1 LRGFALQLGLRK
13 VQFNES
19 RETLPTSEI
28 VNKSGRLSPFEDLK
42 RRTLSRIDG
51 LWERFV
57 YVTKLRSSDG
67 RYEHW
72 GHNRTYGE
80 RDSQEAIGKAHSELY
95 LELLRT
101 PLPELMKDWE
111 SNNVQSPPERIEF
124 SELMIPENLN
134 GGSTRHLNS
143 VVLAAHLLQVE
154 RLASTRSIA

>member
-1 LRGFALQLGLRK
+1 MCGFALQLGLRK

-28 VNKSGRLSPFEDLK
+28 VNKSGRLSPFEDFK

-57 YVTKLRSSDG
+57 YVTGLRSSDG

-72 GHNRTYGE
+72 GHNRTYGD
-80 RDSQEAIGKAHSELY
+80 RDSHEAIGKAHSELY

-101 PLPELMKDWE
+101 PLRELTKGWEGTQSSTEKIGFSKLMVPEK
-111 SNNVQSPPERIEF
+111 
-124 SELMIPENLN
+124 LN
-134 GGSTRHLNS
+134 GGSAKHLNS
-143 VVLAAHLLQVE
+143 IVLAAHLLQAE

>member
-1 LRGFALQLGLRK
+1 MAR
-13 VQFNES
+13 FNGR

-28 VNKSGRLSPFEDLK
+28 VNKSGRLSPFEDFK
-42 RRTLSRIDG
+42 RRTLARIDG
-51 LWERFV
+51 LWEKFV
-57 YVTKLRSSDG
+57 YVSGLRSSEG

-101 PLPELMKDWE
+101 PLRALVTDWE
-111 SNNVQSPPERIEF
+111 SSGTQGSSERIKF
-124 SELMIPENLN
+124 STLMIPENLH
-134 GGSTRHLNS
+134 GGSTKHFNS

-154 RLASTRSIA
+154 RLASTRSVA